1 MNDFSHLDKVGN
13 AKMVDVSNKKKQ
25 LRIALAEGEII
36 LSKATIDKILNNNIA
51 KGSVLGIAKVA
62 GIMGAKQ
69 TSNLIPLCHNI
80 FLNTIQI
87 DFEIK
92 EEKIICMAKS
102 VATDV
107 TGVEMEALMAVN
119 ISLLTIYDMCKAI
132 DKKMILTNI
141 RLLKKDKYD
150 V

>member
-1 MNDFSHLDKVGN
+1 MNDFSHLDKIGN

-25 LRIALAEGEII
+25 LRVALAEGEIL
-36 LSKATIDKILNNNIA
+36 LSKTTIDKILENNIA
-51 KGSVLGIAKVA
+51 KGSVLGVAKVA
-62 GIMGAKQ
+62 GIVGAKQ
-69 TSNLIPLCHNI
+69 TSTLIPLCHNI
-80 FLNTIQI
+80 FLNSIDI

-92 EEKIICMAKS
+92 EEKIICKAKS

-132 DKKMILTNI
+132 DKKMIMTNI